1 MNRGLAVMLSTIALA
16 AAGCGTE
23 PPADETPAGL
33 ENGSFT
39 EDLNGF
45 NIHYEVHGKGP
56 VLMTLPNSWGLSL
69 EGLRALYRP
78 LEAHLTMVYFDP
90 RGMGR
95 SGAIREDSDMG
106 TAAVRDDFDALR
118 RHLGLDTVDVIGWSN
133 GAMNLIL
140 LASERPET
148 IDTAIFLHGTARF
161 GPEDMAEYSEKYPEW
176 FAAHAA
182 FQERMSSAELTVVE
196 QNIAVREF
204 MIESAF
210 PPSFADRQ
218 VAAENLPRMYAN
230 TGFSWAHWQYAN
242 QEFPSFDATDKLGAI
257 SARSLV
263 LAGAHDS
270 MPVERTEEIHA
281 GIPNSM
287 FKVFERS
294 GHFAPVEQ
302 PESFEPTV
310 LGFLGVKP

>member
-1 MNRGLAVMLSTIALA
+1 MNRELMFLLSTIMLA
-16 AAGCGTE
+16 ATGCGSE
-23 PPADETPAGL
+23 PPADEPPGGL

-39 EDLNGF
+39 ASLNGF
-45 NIHYEVHGKGP
+45 DIHYEVHGQGP

-69 EGLRALYRP
+69 DGLRTLYRP
-78 LEAHLTMVYFDP
+78 LEDDLTMVYFDP

-95 SGAIREDSDMG
+95 SGAIREESDMG

-118 RHLGLDTVDVIGWSN
+118 RHLGLEKIDVIGWSN

-148 IDTAIFLHGTARF
+148 IDKAIFLHGTARF

-176 FAAHAA
+176 VAAYQA
-182 FQERMSSAELTVVE
+182 FQEQMATTELTVEE

-204 MIESAF
+204 VVDSAF

-218 VAAENLPRMYAN
+218 VAAESLPRMYAN
-230 TGFSWAHWQYAN
+230 TGFSWPHWQYSN

-257 SARSLV
+257 TASSLV

-270 MPVERTEEIHA
+270 IPVERTEEIHL

-287 FKVFERS
+287 FKVFDRS
-294 GHFAPVEQ
+294 GHFAPVEE
-302 PESFEPTV
+302 PEAFEPTV